1 MELLSRLRPSASMV
15 VAGTALFFACAGSAA
30 AGALITGAQVKD
42 DSLTGADVRDGTL
55 TASDLAPQAR
65 DAASSRGPRGKRGPR
80 GFRGPA
86 GPAGPGGPAGQAG
99 AAGAAGPAGSAI
111 AYAHIRLDGT
121 VDTGRSKNISVK
133 HPSAGLLCI
142 YVAGGG
148 AHVITASVDWN
159 TTGAGA
165 RAYTT
170 TEPDDSNGNQC
181 ENTESGT
188 IVVTDSNGARTNDGV
203 YLSVN

>member
-1 MELLSRLRPSASMV
+1 MELLSRLRPSASMA
-15 VAGTALFFACAGSAA
+15 VAGAALFFACAGSAA

-80 GFRGPA
+80 GFRGPSGPA
-86 GPAGPGGPAGQAG
+86 GPAGPAGQ
-99 AAGAAGPAGSAI
+99 AGAAGPAGSAI
-111 AYAHIRLDGT
+111 AYAHIKLDGT
-121 VDTGRSKNISVK
+121 VDTARSKNISVK

-148 AHVITASVDWN
+148 AHVITASVDLN

-165 RAYTT
+165 RAFTT

-181 ENTESGT
+181 EGTESGT
-188 IVVTDSNGARTNDGV
+188 IVVTDSNGAKTNDGV
-203 YLSVN
+203 YLSVD